1 MLQARLEHKLN
12 NTINMKKVALPSKEN
27 MVDGHFGHCD
37 YFTVFT
43 INSDNSIADKEV
55 VASPNGCGCK
65 SNIAG
70 VLSEKGVGTM
80 LAGNIGPGA
89 VNVLANHGIKV
100 HTGYSGEVETVLH
113 SFLNGVAGSSTAN
126 CNHTHEDGHSCNH

>member
-1 MLQARLEHKLN
+1 
-12 NTINMKKVALPSKEN
+12 MKKIALPSREN

-65 SNIAG
+65 SNIAS
-70 VLSEKGVGTM
+70 VLAEKGVKTM
-80 LAGNIGPGA
+80 LAGNIGGGA
-89 VNVLANHGIKV
+89 VNTLSNHGIMV
-100 HTGYSGEVETVLH
+100 HTGYSGEVESVLNR
-113 SFLNGVAGSSTAN
+113 FLSGEAGSSTAN
-126 CNHTHEDGHSCNH
+126 CDHTHEDGHSCSH